1 MAVTSRR
8 RWTAP
13 VQHQSTIL
21 WETIPEPGGTAMIS
35 VRFDDVAVFFTE
47 DEWRSL
53 EEWQKEL
60 YKDVMKENYQTLV
73 FVDQPEI
80 MSRLERGEDPCIRAQ
95 EQCSENPAPTERSER
110 AEEELDMELQIDCP
124 EELLEEEAEEQP
136 QWDMLD
142 ILIFLDELFDLW
154 ENLQNRQWI
163 KYSFSPLYIPC
174 VGIGGVYTIH
184 SL

>member
-8 RWTAP
+8 GWTAS
-13 VQHQSTIL
+13 VQHQARLL
-21 WETIPEPGGTAMIS
+21 WETFPEPGETAMIS

-95 EQCSENPAPTERSER
+95 EHCTESPALTERSDR

-124 EELLEEEAEEQP
+124 GELLEDVEEQP

-142 ILIFLDELFDLW
+142 ILIFLDELFDL
-154 ENLQNRQWI
+154 
-163 KYSFSPLYIPC
+163 
-174 VGIGGVYTIH
+174 
-184 SL
+184 

>member
-13 VQHQSTIL
+13 VQHQRTIL

-73 FVDQPEI
+73 FV
-80 MSRLERGEDPCIRAQ
+80 
-95 EQCSENPAPTERSER
+95 ERSDR

-124 EELLEEEAEEQP
+124 EELLEEAEEQP

-142 ILIFLDELFDLW
+142 ILIFLDELFDL
-154 ENLQNRQWI
+154 
-163 KYSFSPLYIPC
+163 
-174 VGIGGVYTIH
+174 
-184 SL
+184 